1 MTPIK
6 DEIMGPPSLKIIE
19 KYGVFFRYI
28 YPMLINMGGKH
39 RVIRD
44 RTLDQIIFQIGLF
57 NDAAKSNQINKLYFA
72 DSGLS
77 TIRDLLRILS
87 DQNIKLLSLKQYG
100 VSTSILAEV
109 GAMLG
114 EWIRK
119 MQKRKVSDG

>member
-1 MTPIK
+1 
-6 DEIMGPPSLKIIE
+6 MGPPSLKIIE
-19 KYGVFFRYI
+19 KYGTFFRYI

-44 RTLDQIIFQIGLF
+44 RTLDQVIFQIGLF
-57 NDAAKSNQINKLYFA
+57 NDAAKSNQINKLYLA

-109 GAMLG
+109 GSMLG